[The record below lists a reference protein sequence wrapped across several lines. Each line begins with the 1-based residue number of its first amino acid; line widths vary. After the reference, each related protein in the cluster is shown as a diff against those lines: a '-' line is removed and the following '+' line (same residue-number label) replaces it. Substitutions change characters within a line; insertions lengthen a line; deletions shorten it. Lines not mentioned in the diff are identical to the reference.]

1 MTMLTVRG
9 RVRGGRLVVDEPVE
23 LPENT
28 EVELAIA
35 DTGDDLDAAD
45 RERLHAAILR
55 GAEQVD
61 RGEVVSAE
69 QVLAELSA
77 NSAE

>member
-35 DTGDDLDAAD
+35 DAGDDLDAAD

-55 GAEQVD
+55 GAEQIE

-77 NSAE
+77 DSAE

>member
-35 DTGDDLDAAD
+35 DAGDDLDAAD

-55 GAEQVD
+55 GAEQVE

-77 NSAE
+77 DSAE

>member
-23 LPENT
+23 LPENL

-35 DTGDDLDAAD
+35 DVGDDLDDAD
-45 RERLHAAILR
+45 RQRLHAAIRR
-55 GAEQVD
+55 GAKQIE
-61 RGEVVSAE
+61 RGEFAPAE
-69 QVLAELSA
+69 QVLAELSVD
-77 NSAE
+77 SGE

>member
-9 RVRGGRLVVDEPVE
+9 KVRGGRLVVDEPVE

-35 DTGDDLDAAD
+35 DAGDDLDAAD

-55 GAEQVD
+55 GAEQVE

-77 NSAE
+77 DSAE

>member
-35 DTGDDLDAAD
+35 DAGDDLDAAD
-45 RERLHAAILR
+45 RERLHASILR
-55 GAEQVD
+55 GAEQVE

-77 NSAE
+77 DSSE